1 MTHCLYNIDKLL
13 ILIKQKKSYKKFNDY
28 IKTEK

>member
-13 ILIKQKKSYKKFNDY
+13 ILIKQKSYKKFNDY